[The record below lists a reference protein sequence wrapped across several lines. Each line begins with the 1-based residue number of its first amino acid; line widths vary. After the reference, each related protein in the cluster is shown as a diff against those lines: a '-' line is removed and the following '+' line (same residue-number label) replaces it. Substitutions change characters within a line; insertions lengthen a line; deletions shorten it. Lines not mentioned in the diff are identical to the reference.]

1 VPLTPA
7 IPTTAALRS
16 LEEGLRGIARRGLPA
31 PLARAHARLAV
42 RSVVATHRGVR
53 LYDMRLEDVAGG
65 HSPAEV
71 ARAVGWRFFIPG
83 LRLGQSAEVRRLGRR
98 FEMSRW
104 SEGPDNRRFF
114 ELVTQLNGGPCA
126 RKRYQLRCLE
136 IPALHL
142 MAVWAYRSETD
153 QWFVPVSLLPTSLT
167 SGHTIDGPTFNA
179 ALTTKATDR
188 LASRP
193 SSLA

>member
-7 IPTTAALRS
+7 TPTAASLGP
-16 LEEGLRGIARRGLPA
+16 LEEGLRAVARRGLPG

-42 RSVVATHRGVR
+42 RSVVATRRAVR
-53 LYDMRLEDVAGG
+53 LYDVRLEDLAGG
-65 HSPAEV
+65 RPLAEI

-114 ELVTQLNGGPCA
+114 ELVSQLTAGVCA

-136 IPALHL
+136 IPGLHL

-167 SGHTIDGPTFNA
+167 SGETFDGPTFTA
-179 ALTTKATDR
+179 ALIASATAR

-193 SSLA
+193 STLA